1 MAAGVAKTEAK
12 LGAERG
18 AMNENSCMGS
28 LKDYSSTNCWSGSLG
43 NGMGESEGERRPIVG
58 RRRLDHVWDL
68 IQ

>member
-1 MAAGVAKTEAK
+1 M
-12 LGAERG
+12 GAERG